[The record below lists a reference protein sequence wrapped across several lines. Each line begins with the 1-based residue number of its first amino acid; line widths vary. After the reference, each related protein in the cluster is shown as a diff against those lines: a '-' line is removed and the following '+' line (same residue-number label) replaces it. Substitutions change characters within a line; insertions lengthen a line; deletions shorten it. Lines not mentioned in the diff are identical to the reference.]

1 LIFKLHSNDFPTRRP
16 LSFAPRISHFLL
28 KLYMRKSSGGPT
40 KASKYQK

>member
-28 KLYMRKSSGGPT
+28 KLYMRNSSGGAT
-40 KASKYQK
+40 KGTKSQK